1 MYIISFTTILSL
13 SSTAVVLYSNIVG
26 LQVAYQFIWRLC
38 GSCKNVFTLTCNAC
52 PFKNPLQS

>member
-38 GSCKNVFTLTCNAC
+38 GKNVFTLTCNAC